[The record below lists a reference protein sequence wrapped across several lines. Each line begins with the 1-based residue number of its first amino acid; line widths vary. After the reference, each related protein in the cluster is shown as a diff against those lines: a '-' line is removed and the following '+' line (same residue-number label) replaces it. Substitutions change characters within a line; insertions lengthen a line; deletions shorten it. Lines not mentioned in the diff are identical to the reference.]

1 MGTVLVC
8 ASVGGDGEDGGDGEV
23 KTKLYLTYSLFPIP
37 YSPFPIAYSL
47 FPDK

>member
-8 ASVGGDGEDGGDGEV
+8 VSVGGDGEV

-37 YSPFPIAYSL
+37 HSL